1 MNIIILV
8 SAENF
13 DNEEIIY
20 TSNPFA
26 IEGSPRRNP
35 LISALLLFILL
46 FIGLPMFLIGFA
58 FPVLLGQILSFI
70 GFLIFLGGIG
80 VFFMRRRPR
89 RKNSIQYVL
98 SNKRAMVIHADRDG
112 KKIIQECNLADTVP
126 IVQKKRSINL
136 TENTSETGTRTATT
150 GITVGDVV
158 FMQKAA
164 PKVIFKDVEDP
175 DGIVR
180 TVEQIKK
187 SMLT

>member
-1 MNIIILV
+1 M

-20 TSNPFA
+20 TSDPFVTKG
-26 IEGSPRRNP
+26 ITRRD
-35 LISALLLFILL
+35 LWVSALLMFL
-46 FIGLPMFLIGFA
+46 GLPLFLIGLA
-58 FPVLLGQILSFI
+58 TVMIVGSII
-70 GFLIFLGGIG
+70 GLLIFLGGIG
-80 VFFMRRRPR
+80 WVFIRRRPR
-89 RKNSIQYVL
+89 LIKGVHYVL
-98 SNKRAMVIHADRDG
+98 TNKRAMVILVDRHD

-126 IVQKKRSINL
+126 IVQKKRSISL
-136 TENTSETGTRTATT
+136 TENTRETGTRTATT

-158 FMQKAA
+158 FMQKTT
-164 PKVIFKDVEDP
+164 PKVIFRDVEDP